1 MRAGRPADLP
11 AVIELWRSDV
21 RRGLRNSMPPPSR
34 FAALSNRFD
43 WEARSRVIEGG
54 NGALAGVVM
63 VTDSTSP
70 DGPLAHLDVAATTA
84 GMAQELAGWGVA
96 LSRASGAVAAM
107 TWVRRGHGEP
117 LSEAGLELAR
127 PWWRMDRSL
136 ETELPEPRAVAGCQ
150 LLDGNTVRPASWAD
164 MHNRSF
170 ADHWRF
176 SSRTEDEVVGGST
189 PELSLMAVTAD
200 GEPAAFT
207 MCEVEALDPD
217 SRQQPV
223 GIVKTVGTISK
234 HRRRGLATWLVAEGI
249 GRLRHAGAR
258 CASLYVDGWN
268 QTRAYDVYRKL
279 GFEVAFEAEV
289 WEATFP

>member
-1 MRAGRPADLP
+1 MRPGRPADLP
-11 AVIELWRSDV
+11 EVIELWSADV
-21 RRGLRNSMPPPSR
+21 RRGLRSSMPPPSR
-34 FAALSNRFD
+34 FAALSSRFD
-43 WEARSRVIEGG
+43 WGARSRVIEGG

-70 DGPLAHLDVAATTA
+70 DGPLAHLDLAATSD
-84 GMAQELAGWGVA
+84 GIVQELAGWGVA

-117 LSEAGLELAR
+117 LREAGLELAR

-136 ETELPEPRAVAGCQ
+136 EIELPEPRAIAGYQ
-150 LLDGNTVRPASWAD
+150 LLDGNAVRPTSWAD
-164 MHNRSF
+164 IHNRSF

-176 SSRTEDEVVGGST
+176 SSRTEEEVVGRSA
-189 PELSLMAVTAD
+189 PELCLMAVAAD
-200 GEPAAFT
+200 GDPAAFT
-207 MCEVEALDPD
+207 LCEVETLDPD
-217 SRQQPV
+217 SRPQPV
-223 GIVKTVGTISK
+223 GLVKTVGTISR
-234 HRRRGLATWLVAEGI
+234 HRRHGLATWLVANGI
-249 GRLRHAGAR
+249 ARLRQAGAR

-268 QTRAYDVYRKL
+268 QTRAYDLYRKL